1 MRSPWQRHGSGWHG
15 MDAGNA
21 MGLNGDVVHER
32 AVVWCRA
39 AGPTYGFKKTLGRA
53 PTKVNVAGRGSITGK

>member
-1 MRSPWQRHGSGWHG
+1 MATPWVWIGGI
-15 MDAGNA
+15 DAGNA
-21 MGLNGDVVHER
+21 LGPIGDVVHER

-53 PTKVNVAGRGSITGK
+53 PTKINVVGGFPVLVFGW